1 MTAAM
6 SLPHRLQGLPPA
18 AIQHII
24 MAAQA
29 LDLGHVNQAAQHLA
43 PALRAQPGHPEILR
57 LQAGILSM
65 RGSHAAAI
73 ATMQRAVAMRPTDA
87 LYYNTL
93 GTILS
98 AGDSLDAAVA
108 ATRRACEL
116 QPDLA
121 IAWFNLGVMLTH
133 CVRHEEAIT
142 ALRRAVELDPAHM
155 AARALLGDMLRTQGR
170 IDDAGTEY
178 RRILAER
185 PTAGM
190 AWWGLADIKTHRF
203 GDADIGRMQHAL
215 KAPGLGVDER
225 VPLGFALAK
234 ALDDHGRY
242 RESLAALAAAN
253 ALARQRSQWQA
264 GAFSSGVTAM
274 LDTFSPPLAPAIDP
288 ALGSEVLFVV
298 SLPRSGSTLVEQ
310 ILASHSS
317 VEGTGELSDLP
328 LTLTAESQRRQTPFP
343 LWVRQAGPDD
353 WQRLGRRY
361 LERTARWRSQRPH
374 SLDKL
379 PSNWMYI
386 GAIRAMLPGAKIVA
400 CRRDPLETCFSCYR
414 QFLAGNEYART
425 FEDLAAFWRDFD
437 RSISFWRERAPDA
450 LHEHHYERLVTEP
463 EAAIR
468 ALLAH
473 CGLPF
478 EEACLAF
485 HENRREVRSP
495 SATQVRQP
503 LRRDT
508 AHAARYGALL
518 DPLRKALGYQPYDA
532 G

>member
-1 MTAAM
+1 M
-6 SLPHRLQGLPPA
+6 SSPQRLHGLSTT
-18 AIQHII
+18 AIQHVIL
-24 MAAQA
+24 AAQA
-29 LDLGHVNQAAQHLA
+29 LDQGNVDEAGRQLA
-43 PALRAQPGHPEILR
+43 PVLGIYSDHPEVLR
-57 LQAGILSM
+57 LQAGALSM
-65 RGSHAAAI
+65 RGNHGAAI
-73 ATMQRAVAMRPTDA
+73 AAMQRAVAKRPDDA

-98 AGDSLDAAVA
+98 AGDCLDDAVV
-108 ATRRACEL
+108 ATRHACEL

-133 CVRHEEAIT
+133 CVRHEEAIE
-142 ALRRAVELDPAHM
+142 ALRKAVAIDPNHM
-155 AARALLGDMLRTQGR
+155 AARALLSDMLRTAGR
-170 IDDAGTEY
+170 IEEAGAEY
-178 RRILAER
+178 RRIIAER
-185 PTAGM
+185 STAGM

-203 GDADIGRMQHAL
+203 EEADIGRMQRAL
-215 KAPGLGVDER
+215 QVPGLGVDER

-242 RESLAALAAAN
+242 RESLAALADAN
-253 ALARQRSQWQA
+253 ALARQRSRWQPEI
-264 GAFSSGVTAM
+264 FSKSASTM
-274 LDTFSPPLAPAIDP
+274 LEMFAKPIAPPTDP
-288 ALGSEVLFVV
+288 MLGSEVLFVI

-310 ILASHSS
+310 ILASHSR
-317 VEGTGELSDLP
+317 VEGAGELSDLP
-328 LTLTAESQRRQTPFP
+328 LTLTAESHRRQVPFP
-343 LWVRQAGPDD
+343 LWAGQASSSD

-361 LERTARWRSQRPH
+361 LERTARWRGRRPL
-374 SLDKL
+374 SIDKL

-386 GAIRAMLPGAKIVA
+386 GAIRAMLPGARIIV

-414 QFLAGNEYART
+414 QFLGGNEYART

-437 RSISFWRERAPDA
+437 RSIRFWRERAPDA
-450 LHEHHYERLVTEP
+450 LYEHQYERLVAEP
-463 EAAIR
+463 EPTIR
-468 ALLAH
+468 ALLEF
-473 CGLPF
+473 CRLPF

-508 AHAARYGALL
+508 AHTARYGALL
-518 DPLRKALGYQPYDA
+518 DPLRKALGYPPFAA